1 MKTILVIMIAAISS
15 MAMAEEPRKQLY
27 TGQLGQAPVQVMFDY
42 LKNRIADEYGIGE
55 YRELVIKQRAAGPEN
70 FKKVSIEAQMQGLL
84 DDSIKTQRFQLGMS
98 FNEETSVWLIDTV
111 KQDWQCRRGAS
122 KGWTQKPCK

>member
-1 MKTILVIMIAAISS
+1 MKLLLVLLMSAFASS
-15 MAMAEEPRKQLY
+15 AMADEPRKPLY

-70 FKKVSIEAQMQGLL
+70 FKKVSIEAQMQGVL

-122 KGWTQKPCK
+122 KSWTQKPCK

>member
-15 MAMAEEPRKQLY
+15 MAMADEPRKPLY
-27 TGQLGQAPVQVMFDY
+27 TGQLGQAPVQVMFEY
-42 LKNRIADEYGIGE
+42 LKNRIADEFGIGE
-55 YRELVIKQRAAGPEN
+55 YRELVIKQSAAGPEN
-70 FKKVSIEAQMQGLL
+70 FKKVSIEAQMQGVL
-84 DDSIKTQRFQLGMS
+84 DDSIRTQRFKLGMS

-111 KQDWQCRRGAS
+111 KQDWQCRRGTS